1 METNIQDQFVSIADS
16 LLAYMPNLI
25 GGIVLILLGWLSGW
39 LIKRLLV
46 QFSII
51 LRVDRFLKS
60 SRFEAELSKADVRY
74 SLYNMIG
81 NIGFALIF
89 LIFLD
94 NALLTWK
101 LTMLSDVLSKG
112 ILFLPKVIIAS
123 AIFGIGWLLA
133 SWVQVSVL
141 KSLLR
146 EEIPRA
152 SLISKF
158 IKSILLIFF
167 SAVSLVELDVAREI
181 IIIGFATIFITL
193 GVVTVVIT
201 SAGSK
206 NFLKRLEDSFKK
218 ETKEKPEK

>member
-16 LLAYMPNLI
+16 LLAYMPSFIAGIALILI
-25 GGIVLILLGWLSGW
+25 GWLAGWIV
-39 LIKRLLV
+39 KRLLV
-46 QFSII
+46 QFSVI
-51 LRVDRFLKS
+51 LRVDRFLKRS
-60 SRFEAELSKADVRY
+60 GFEAEISKADVRY

-81 NIGFALIF
+81 NIGFAIIF

-94 NALLTWK
+94 NALLAWK
-101 LTMLSDVLSKG
+101 LTMLSDLLSKG
-112 ILFLPKVIIAS
+112 ILFLPKVIIAT

-133 SWVQVSVL
+133 SWAQGSVL

-158 IKSILLIFF
+158 VKSILLIFF
-167 SAVSLVELDVAREI
+167 SAISLVELDVAREI
-181 IIIGFATIFITL
+181 VIIGFATIFITL
-193 GVVTVVIT
+193 GIITIVIT

-206 NFLKRLEDSFKK
+206 NFLKKLEDSFKK
-218 ETKEKPEK
+218 ETKEKQEK